1 MYVQICYLCCM
12 MHFRPL
18 RNLLVKTS
26 LVVVLAGG
34 ITACEQRQEP
44 PQLYP
49 RLKDVS
55 RLTLAEMSVN
65 KMGSVTDMTAARA
78 KTLNQK
84 IGALVASMK
93 IGDRV
98 GVYSYHTYLQA
109 FIDLSELSPDD
120 VEITP
125 DGICRLTLPP
135 IQTQYLGRDVG
146 LTEEHYRVTGLR
158 SNIKSEERARL
169 KEVMN
174 EVLKQE
180 IEDNPEFR
188 RRLEIAAEAK
198 ARGYFTVLLRDWGY
212 ESEIKFRK

>member
-1 MYVQICYLCCM
+1 M
-12 MHFRPL
+12 MHIKPL
-18 RNLLVKTS
+18 RNLIVKTS
-26 LVVVLAGG
+26 LIAVLAAVSAG
-34 ITACEQRQEP
+34 CEQRQES

-78 KTLNQK
+78 RTLNQK

-109 FIDLSELSPDD
+109 FIDLSQLTPDD
-120 VEITP
+120 VELTP
-125 DGICRLTLPP
+125 EGVCRLTLPP
-135 IQTQYLGRDVG
+135 VQTEYLGRDVG
-146 LTEEHYRVTGLR
+146 LKEEHYRVTGLR
-158 SNIKSEERARL
+158 SDIKSEERARL

-188 RRLEIAAEAK
+188 RRLVAEAETK

>member
-1 MYVQICYLCCM
+1 M
-12 MHFRPL
+12 MHIKPL
-18 RNLLVKTS
+18 RNLIVKTS
-26 LVVVLAGG
+26 LIAVLVAVSAG
-34 ITACEQRQEP
+34 CEQRQEP

-78 KTLNQK
+78 RTLNQK

-109 FIDLSELSPDD
+109 FIDLSQLAPED
-120 VEITP
+120 VELTP

-135 IQTQYLGRDVG
+135 VQTEYLGRDVG
-146 LTEEHYRVTGLR
+146 LKEEHYRVTGLR
-158 SNIKSEERARL
+158 SDIKSEERARL

-180 IEDNPEFR
+180 IEGNPEFR
-188 RRLEIAAEAK
+188 RRLEAEAEAK